1 MIRNLFSAT
10 QIRMRQGGSVAI
22 KMAGWSAYLL
32 PMSLIAIWLVVILGG
47 AAFLPLQ
54 LASWLT
60 FMALFITPGY
70 LLADIIAWR
79 LKLDWI
85 ERLALAFPLG
95 VSIMAVP
102 GIIALLQHL
111 TITQLTAAWMFAASL
126 MLILWSLNHV
136 GRRVLPTLFANAE
149 HQGQPSAWALDEIL
163 LLLLLTAAFVAI
175 LPTLTLYKIDGDAYA
190 VSSFSADALAG
201 LPLNATEPLFGTA
214 LGPGV
219 RMVFNQALPM
229 SYLWSYLAHIDPI
242 TLTATASRAML
253 ALWAILASYAFG
265 KAAGAGS
272 RRFGLYTASIQLLIY
287 LAAPFVR
294 GDNVSLFFFERIN
307 ADKFMV
313 PVTMLPVVFA
323 FSIRFIRQGRLDV
336 WLAAAVASFAVSAI
350 HPLVAAMVALAL
362 GAFGLLHLLLNLH
375 SRIDWNDSSS
385 SPVLNSPRLM
395 LSLRRRVAWKRS
407 LAMGSLV
414 AIVMFLPLVQLVLAR
429 SESPLAPSYPSSF
442 EGWPLGKRMVP
453 ILPFVQVH
461 TLDLFGPLPEL
472 TQLDARQANTT
483 TNPFLIW
490 RFAVNMN
497 RRRLIMF
504 DLNRYISDPSLV
516 LEPPYLLAL
525 LLLPLLLW
533 RLRSNAAAQFAVGTT
548 LAILFVMFNPILTPI
563 IGSLV
568 MPWILWRLVWV
579 LPYTLIIALVTY
591 RFLTWSAR
599 TVIRWLN
606 AYYPLLPPSPR
617 RGREVRER
625 ESRPDQEPLLSAY
638 LSLGLIVLLG
648 LLLSPGISRNLK
660 NLYDRT
666 ASPYFFPAPD
676 QILAH
681 LNEVT
686 AKTGPVTVLADQ
698 DLSVTIP
705 AYVANANVVAHRAP
719 TTSEIFPADQQ
730 DVALERLI
738 DQATFYSTPYLTSR
752 SVDILR
758 RYRVHYVITSSG
770 SDIDMQLRLT
780 PQWFQWL
787 MDDQSYTLYAVNQL
801 PTTTTSIQGNS
812 ALIQRHWTAAE
823 EFYNT
828 ALEQDPDDW
837 LALVG
842 LAEVAHAQ
850 GRFDEALSRLQQ
862 IAAQIELPILHYRL
876 GQLYA
881 ERGLTKLSISEFD
894 LAQRV
899 APRVT
904 RFHVA
909 LGDACLSDGQETCAA
924 NQYQAAVANEAWA
937 DDASRLI
944 AQADLWRRRGR
955 ADQALPLYEQA
966 VALRPAEYNQF
977 ILASAYR
984 EAGQFDRAGTL
995 MRAMRVKNPLS
1006 PEVLSTAAA
1015 MTAAQG
1021 QIDAAETLYRYAIW
1035 LQDIVAQ
1042 ESTDTRLGLAQLLI
1056 QADRLDE
1063 AQSEIDRIMT
1073 LSPYNASAYQL
1084 QGDLYHKQGQF
1095 EQAITAYQRAFQ
1107 LDPTRI
1113 AVYISLSDQL
1123 RQHGG
1128 RPAEIL
1134 ELLQTASQINP
1145 SEATLLIALGDQ
1157 LQRVGDLQ
1165 AAIDAYQSAL
1175 NNLDPYTLTPQLRLR
1190 STGQIRAFAYARLAA
1205 VYEDMG
1211 QLEPAM
1217 NYYRAVPAA
1226 APDTPWTYVLL
1237 GDALRRRND
1246 LVTAEANY
1254 QLAIQHDPLHVDA
1267 YVRLADLLQA
1277 RGNTTEAKDMYG
1289 QALQIALSRSGEQL
1303 QADNLQDLDD
1313 LASPLRPVNLTLESG
1328 ETMESLVSVSTSQ
1341 LISGGPGAPGQAQQI
1356 DDILNA
1362 VRVLARLYQMNDQT
1376 DQAIRLYQQKLQQG
1390 MVEGWSPTILAQFY
1404 KGLGDLYM
1412 GQQQLEPATQAY
1424 QQAVDLDNWW
1434 PEARLGLAEALSAQ
1448 GDNTAALHHLQTAVD
1463 IAPGSVEAQ
1472 VALANTLDQQGE
1484 RDEALKIYQAV
1495 ARAHPGNA
1503 QATLALARAW
1513 QDRNRWDQA
1522 EQTYRE
1528 TIAMNAGTVDAY
1540 VGLAEL
1546 SIDQTHYDEA
1556 ETLLS
1561 QAIGVNRQDENP
1573 YIHLF
1578 ELEQRRGNPE
1588 RALAW
1593 YRQAAAIPQ
1602 AGQTINIAL
1611 YDSLLRYGR
1620 YETALAYVQDAL
1632 KLQPNNGEL
1641 LFRLGRIQR
1650 SLGRYADAEATLS
1663 KARRLNPTDSRLYAE
1678 LAELNL
1684 ARGQP
1689 RLALSLYQQAVDLQP
1704 AEESYYLELSR
1715 IWETQGNFDEAL
1727 TVLRRGQAQVSR
1739 PTVVYAAMSAL
1750 QLRRGEPELALASL
1764 KQGIRDV
1771 GEDMQLLLALGVY
1784 YESRAEF
1791 DKVEEQYT
1799 QALKRQPYAAAL
1811 HVALADLYLIR
1822 DQIPAALEHYEQAI
1836 MLEPANPG
1844 YYLVLASAYRLAK
1857 RTEDAQQAYSKALA
1871 LAPTLVEAYTNLAA
1885 LYESQER
1892 WDDARLIYQRGI
1904 AAAPTSGELLTQY
1917 GGFLLEHGDQGQGLA
1932 LLNQATQI
1940 APTASTLTVRAAVY
1954 GDLGRPE
1961 DAVRDLQ
1968 TALEKEPGSI
1978 DALLTLGDLYQ
1989 NQDNFDKARQEY
2001 EAVVSL
2007 TPGVA
2012 VGYLR
2017 LSGLANRQGDS
2028 KEAQQYIEAAQ
2039 QAEPGSR
2046 IVPDATQS
2054 SQ

>member
-1 MIRNLFSAT
+1 MIHNIFSAT
-10 QIRMRQGGSVAI
+10 QTRTRQVRSVVT

-32 PMSLIAIWLVVILGG
+32 PISLIVIWLVVIVGG

-60 FMALFITPGY
+60 FIALFITPGY
-70 LLADIIAWR
+70 LLADVITWC
-79 LKLDWI
+79 LKLDWL

-95 VSIMAVP
+95 VAIMAVP

-111 TITQLTAAWMFAASL
+111 TIAQLTTAWMFAASL
-126 MLILWSLNHV
+126 MLILWSIHRLGRHV
-136 GRRVLPTLFANAE
+136 FPTLFANGE

-163 LLLLLTAAFVAI
+163 LLLLLMVAFVAI

-219 RMVFNQALPM
+219 RMVFNQSLPM
-229 SYLWSYLAHIDPI
+229 SYLWSYLARIDPI

-253 ALWAILASYAFG
+253 ALWAILASYTFG

-313 PVTMLPVVFA
+313 PVTMLPVIFA
-323 FSIRFIRQGRLDV
+323 FSIRFIRQGRPDV
-336 WLAAAVASFAVSAI
+336 WLAAAVATFAVSTI

-362 GAFGLLHLLLNLH
+362 GAFGLLHLLLNLR
-375 SRIDWNDSSS
+375 SRIDWKDSSS
-385 SPVLNSPRLM
+385 SAALNSPRLM
-395 LSLRRRVAWKRS
+395 LSLRRRVAWKRG
-407 LAMGSLV
+407 LALWGLV

-429 SESPLAPSYPSSF
+429 SEAPIAPSYPSSF

-461 TLDLFGPLPEL
+461 TLDLFGPLPDL
-472 TQLDARQANTT
+472 TQLDASQANTK

-497 RRRLIMF
+497 RRRLIVF
-504 DLNRYISDPSLV
+504 DLNRYISDPSIV

-579 LPYTLIIALVTY
+579 LPYALIIALITY
-591 RFLTWSAR
+591 RFLAWGAR
-599 TVIRWLN
+599 ALIRWLD
-606 AYYPLLPPSPR
+606 AYQVNLQP
-617 RGREVRER
+617 GK
-625 ESRPDQEPLLSAY
+625 EPLLIGY
-638 LSLGLIVLLG
+638 LSLSLIVLLG

-686 AKTGPVTVLADQ
+686 ATTGPVTVLADQ

-705 AYVANANVVAHRAP
+705 AYVANANVIAHRAP

-738 DQATFYSTPYLTSR
+738 DQATFYNTPYLTSQ
-752 SVDILR
+752 SVDILQ
-758 RYRVHYVITSSG
+758 RYSVHYVVTSSG

-780 PQWFQWL
+780 PQWFEWL

-801 PTTTTSIQGNS
+801 PTITASIQGNS
-812 ALIQRHWTAAE
+812 ALLQRHWTVAE
-823 EFYNT
+823 EFYHT

-909 LGDACLSDGQETCAA
+909 LGDACLSDGQETCTA
-924 NQYQAAVANEAWA
+924 NQYAAAVANEAWA

-955 ADQALPLYEQA
+955 PDEALPLYEQA
-966 VALRPAEYNQF
+966 VALRPGEYNQF
-977 ILASAYR
+977 VLASAYR

-995 MRAMRVKNPLS
+995 VRAMRVKNPLS
-1006 PEVLSTAAA
+1006 PEVLSAAAA
-1015 MTAAQG
+1015 MTSAQG

-1042 ESTDTRLGLAQLLI
+1042 ESTDTRLGLAQLLV
-1056 QADRLDE
+1056 QANRLDE
-1063 AQSEIDRIMT
+1063 AQSEIDRIIT

-1084 QGDLYHKQGQF
+1084 QGDLYHKEGQF

-1107 LDPTRI
+1107 LDPTQI
-1113 AVYISLSDQL
+1113 AVYVSLSDQL

-1175 NNLDPYTLTPQLRLR
+1175 DNLDPYTLTPQLRLR

-1254 QLAIQHDPLHVDA
+1254 QLAMQHDPTHVDA
-1267 YVRLADLLQA
+1267 YVRLADLLEA
-1277 RGNTTEAKDMYG
+1277 RGNTTEAKEVYG
-1289 QALQIALSRSGEQL
+1289 QALKIALSRSGEQL
-1303 QADNLQDLDD
+1303 QADNLQELGS

-1328 ETMESLVSVSTSQ
+1328 ETTETPVSVSTSQ
-1341 LISGGPGAPGQAQQI
+1341 LISGSPGAPGQVQQI
-1356 DDILNA
+1356 DEILNA

-1390 MVEGWSPTILAQFY
+1390 ALEGWSPTILAQFY

-1412 GQQQLEPATQAY
+1412 GQQQLDLAAQAY

-1472 VALANTLDQQGE
+1472 VALASTLDQQGE
-1484 RDEALKIYQAV
+1484 RDEALKIYQA
-1495 ARAHPGNA
+1495 AAQAHPGNA
-1503 QATLALARAW
+1503 QATLALSRAW
-1513 QDRNRWDQA
+1513 QDRNRWDKA

-1540 VGLAEL
+1540 VGLAEIT
-1546 SIDQTHYDEA
+1546 IDQTHYDEA
-1556 ETLLS
+1556 EKLLG

-1602 AGQTINIAL
+1602 TGQTINIAL

-1620 YETALAYVQDAL
+1620 YDTALAYVQDAL

-1650 SLGRYADAEATLS
+1650 SLGRYTDAEATLS
-1663 KARRLNPTDSRLYAE
+1663 KARRLNPTDSRPYAE

-1684 ARGQP
+1684 ARGEP
-1689 RLALSLYQQAVDLQP
+1689 RNALGLYQQAIGLQP
-1704 AEESYYLELSR
+1704 EEESYYLALSQ
-1715 IWETQGNFDEAL
+1715 IWAAQGSFDEAL
-1727 TVLRRGQAQVSR
+1727 AVLRQGQAQVSR
-1739 PTVVYAAMSAL
+1739 PAVLYAAMSTL

-1764 KQGIRDV
+1764 EQGIRDV
-1771 GEDMQLLLALGVY
+1771 GEDMQLLLALGTY

-1791 DKVEEQYT
+1791 DKVEEQFT
-1799 QALKRQPYAAAL
+1799 QALKSQPYAAAL

-1822 DQIPAALEHYEQAI
+1822 DRTPEALQHYEQAI
-1836 MLEPANPG
+1836 ILEPANPG
-1844 YYLVLASAYRLAK
+1844 NYLVLASAYRLAG
-1857 RTEDAQQAYSKALA
+1857 RTEDALKAYSKALT

-1892 WDDARLIYQRGI
+1892 WDEAQVIYQRGI

-1917 GGFLLEHGDQGQGLA
+1917 GGFLLEHGDKDQGLA
-1932 LLNQATQI
+1932 LLNQAEQI
-1940 APTASTLTVRAAVY
+1940 APTASTLTVRAALY

-1961 DAVRDLQ
+1961 DAVHDLQ

-1978 DALLTLGDLYQ
+1978 DALLTLGDLYWK
-1989 NQDNFDKARQEY
+1989 QDNFDKARQEY

-2017 LSGLANRQGDS
+2017 LSGLANRQGDQ
-2028 KEAQQYIEAAQ
+2028 KEAQRYIEAAQ

-2046 IVPDATQS
+2046 IVPDATQG